1 MPHGYHLTMS
11 IRSAIEIGS
20 GLWDEEESL
29 FGTTDS
35 AASIWEWLQG
45 PVVDLVYADTN
56 NSWYEGD
63 TLVNSQGWNAV
74 SILGQPRLSQWRTA
88 SDSCETWPLILA
100 EEELSSNSSKFCFT
114 DYCGEDSGATALCHA
129 ASMDARPFG
138 PDFKYEYVPDAHT
151 DKIKGSF
158 GVYGPGA
165 FVHYIPTQDRGLAES
180 GMEELEAD
188 GWIDESSRAVS
199 LELAIHSFSGRK
211 LVYVRI
217 LIELPAEGGV
227 PLAHPSYV
235 TFSTFNS
242 FHTLRNIMLGPRGA
256 QYYWLQLGHD
266 GGGITGDRLT
276 FLAELALL
284 MLV

>member
-1 MPHGYHLTMS
+1 ERAARWITGATDAWNGSSPAQARQRLVYQQSKQRYHAGRSIFSSARVQEAVHEEWMQGGHRIRALRVLLLYLVYLIVFTLCSVLNSGRNMPHGYHLTMS

-114 DYCGEDSGATALCHA
+114 DYCGEDS
-129 ASMDARPFG
+129 
-138 PDFKYEYVPDAHT
+138 
-151 DKIKGSF
+151 
-158 GVYGPGA
+158 
-165 FVHYIPTQDRGLAES
+165 
-180 GMEELEAD
+180 
-188 GWIDESSRAVS
+188 
-199 LELAIHSFSGRK
+199 
-211 LVYVRI
+211 
-217 LIELPAEGGV
+217 
-227 PLAHPSYV
+227 
-235 TFSTFNS
+235 
-242 FHTLRNIMLGPRGA
+242 
-256 QYYWLQLGHD
+256 
-266 GGGITGDRLT
+266 
-276 FLAELALL
+276 
-284 MLV
+284 